1 MDVFSL
7 LAFVAFLVLI
17 SSMIVLL
24 GSSISLGLQMKR
36 LDPSRYKAI
45 YFLFVPFS
53 SALLFNYVR
62 SSENMSK
69 YPESS
74 FWLFTVIRYSMVSLF
89 ISFVFMGFSAFL
101 AAGKN

>member
-1 MDVFSL
+1 MDVYSP
-7 LAFVAFLVLI
+7 LAFAAFLVLI

-36 LDPSRYKAI
+36 IDPSRYKTI

-62 SSENMSK
+62 SNENISK
-69 YPESS
+69 YPKSS
-74 FWLFTVIRYSMVSLF
+74 SWLFTVIRYSMVSLF
-89 ISFVFMGFSAFL
+89 MSFVIMVFSAFL
-101 AAGKN
+101 AVGKS

>member
-1 MDVFSL
+1 MDVYAL
-7 LAFVAFLVLI
+7 LAFAAFLVLI

-36 LDPSRYKAI
+36 IDPSRYKAI

-62 SSENMSK
+62 SSENISK

-74 FWLFTVIRYSMVSLF
+74 SWLITVIRYSMVSLF

-101 AAGKN
+101 AAGKS